1 MVNPEVMKL
10 YEEYLA
16 QTDADK
22 INHIWDEKSREF
34 RDFWHSKIMN
44 KEVKE
49 ISDEEIDKI
58 VLILDR
64 SASGQKK
71 ENEAVARTM
80 VPQGKWRAM
89 FRLFKSDEKLKIV
102 MNNLFN
108 ETDDTNTM
116 RLLEELYKL
125 NIGRKNNL
133 TGKAALPINAMLFA
147 YNPTKYISVVS
158 LYDRKH
164 VINYFEF
171 SGGPDFNND
180 PPGKQIILSNKSII
194 NGFKALGI

>member
-1 MVNPEVMKL
+1 MKL

-49 ISDEEIDKI
+49 ISDAEIDKI

-108 ETDDTNTM
+108 ETDDDKM
-116 RLLEELYKL
+116 V
-125 NIGRKNNL
+125 GRIIMH
-133 TGKAALPINAMLFA
+133 P
-147 YNPTKYISVVS
+147 
-158 LYDRKH
+158 
-164 VINYFEF
+164 
-171 SGGPDFNND
+171 ND
-180 PPGKQIILSNKSII
+180 LHYPYP
-194 NGFKALGI
+194 KALGKKGVLRAKSSEGL